1 MTTTPISLALDELAT
16 VVGELDLTAEGAH
29 VAGLGSVVLDL
40 EAAAGVLLGPTTGDP
55 GVVLVRRF
63 ARAHRALGGLCPALL
78 DDATVRAHV
87 AALRGRGALPVPG
100 GSRSL
105 AASGV

>member
-16 VVGELDLTAEGAH
+16 VVGELDLAVDGAH
-29 VAGLGSVVLDL
+29 APGLESVVLDL
-40 EAAAGVLLGPTTGDP
+40 EAAAGASLGPTTGDP

-63 ARAHRALGGLCPALL
+63 ARAHRILGGLCPALL
-78 DDATVRAHV
+78 DDTTVRAHV
-87 AALRGRGALPVPG
+87 ATLRGRGGLPVPG